1 MFNVNF
7 DVELKRKG
15 LNIHL
20 AVYKILNYR
29 QRRVA
34 FVGFFL
40 QSGWLHLK
48 SWKDKLEIGITDR
61 IFTPQRCTS

>member
-20 AVYKILNYR
+20 AVYKSLKLYAEKGDIRRILL
-29 QRRVA
+29 A
-34 FVGFFL
+34 E
-40 QSGWLHLK
+40 WLAA
-48 SWKDKLEIGITDR
+48 SEELEG
-61 IFTPQRCTS
+61 